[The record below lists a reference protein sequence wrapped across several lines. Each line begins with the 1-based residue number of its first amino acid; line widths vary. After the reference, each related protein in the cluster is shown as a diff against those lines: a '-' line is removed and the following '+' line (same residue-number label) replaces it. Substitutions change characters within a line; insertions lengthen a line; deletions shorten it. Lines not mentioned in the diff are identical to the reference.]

1 MPANKVG
8 ISLATVG
15 VLSDVDTT
23 QRNMLGASVED
34 ETGGVYVYLQG
45 VASTVAG
52 DWVIYNSAT
61 FLTTRLVT
69 AILAGPIAVAM
80 AALLLTNFGWYQI
93 GGIVLSANIAS
104 DAAQQALFEGTQQ
117 PFQRYETQDMK
128 AGFKALM
135 FKTAQYVF
143 SQYGNASNVF
153 FLNPKN
159 FNLVV
164 SKEFF
169 RDRGDTQEIPNA
181 NGFNFKI
188 YSALQ
193 TVTTNRSRLGTAHL

>member
-80 AALLLTNFGWYQI
+80 AALLLNNFGWYQI

-104 DAAQQALFEGTQQ
+104 DAAANGKPLYASATPGRATTTAAAGTAIFGASGQGAAA
-117 PFQRYETQDMK
+117 TN
-128 AGFKALM
+128 
-135 FKTAQYVF
+135 V
-143 SQYGNASNVF
+143 GNAYLACPPF
-153 FLNPKN
+153 
-159 FNLVV
+159 
-164 SKEFF
+164 
-169 RDRGDTQEIPNA
+169 TMANA
-181 NGFNFKI
+181 T
-188 YSALQ
+188 L
-193 TVTTNRSRLGTAHL
+193 